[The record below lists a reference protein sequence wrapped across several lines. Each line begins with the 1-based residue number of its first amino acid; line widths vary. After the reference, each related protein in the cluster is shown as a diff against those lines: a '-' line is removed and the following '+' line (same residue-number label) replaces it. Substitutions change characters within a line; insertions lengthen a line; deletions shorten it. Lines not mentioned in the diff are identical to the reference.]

1 MQTYKLLEQDTVLL
15 SQPELIKKFGRVGAQ
30 FIHQLHYWEVKQ
42 AGILHDGA
50 QWIYNTADAWA
61 EQLQISVRQIR
72 RIIKNLREAGVI
84 LIKKLSTH
92 KSNRTNYYSLNY
104 DFLNGFSE
112 KNNTQTVS
120 STHRDILSSSL
131 GHKGT
136 MVIQRI
142 TNKDFN
148 NKSEGE
154 ERIIPL
160 EGCPVSENLI
170 EQVPIIKN
178 LRIRE
183 GQGACKTPTT
193 QVNTTVQDMIGLW
206 NKTFDKTPTKLS
218 KDLARNL
225 MGAFKHKFD
234 QSLDKWQHYCHL
246 IASSDYMMG
255 ESFTLTLSWALK
267 FATID
272 RILAKDLGVKD
283 IPFKPSEASLEQ
295 KALDHIQ
302 NISEPE
308 TCKKARRLILKALG
322 TPAYVSW
329 FTQVDFTE
337 TGQGE
342 VGMRPHNTFVQDA
355 IQTKFAAILVKTF
368 TCRAP
373 QRV

>member
-104 DFLNGFSE
+104 DFLNGFSQE
-112 KNNTQTVS
+112 TETQPQTCP
-120 STHRDILSSSL
+120 HRDILSSSL

-136 MVIQRI
+136 MVIQRL

-148 NKSEGE
+148 NKSEVLE
-154 ERIIPL
+154 EKGKSL
-160 EGCPVSENLI
+160 VVCNASKNLI
-170 EQVPIIKN
+170 EQVPITKN
-178 LRIRE
+178 SEIRE
-183 GQGACKTPTT
+183 GQGRDTK
-193 QVNTTVQDMIGLW
+193 VNTTVQDMIGLW
-206 NKTFDKTPTKLS
+206 NKTFDKAQAQLS
-218 KDLARNL
+218 KDLSRNL

-272 RILAKDLGVKD
+272 RILVKGLGVKD
-283 IPFKPSEASLEQ
+283 IPFKPSETSLEQ
-295 KALDHIQ
+295 KAQDHIQ
-302 NISEPE
+302 NTSEPK

-322 TPAYVSW
+322 ASAYVSW

-337 TGQGE
+337 TGQGD
-342 VGMRPHNTFVQDA
+342 VRIKPHNTFVQDV
-355 IQTKFAAILVKTF
+355 IQTKFSSVLKDVI
-368 TCRAP
+368 
-373 QRV
+373 